1 MNDDTYRPLLAPLQ
15 FLMDRATRLLTRTSR
30 WASRSRGLVKQK
42 AASDPTGVAPIN
54 LGEEGGDG
62 DAKAALAAMP
72 NPAASRARVSRRRP
86 RSPDPEGP
94 REAKR

>member
-1 MNDDTYRPLLAPLQ
+1 MMILQ
-15 FLMDRATRLLTRTSR
+15 FLMDRATRLLTRTSGG
-30 WASRSRGLVKQK
+30 GLVKQK

-86 RSPDPEGP
+86 RSPDSEGP
-94 REAKR
+94 REPKR